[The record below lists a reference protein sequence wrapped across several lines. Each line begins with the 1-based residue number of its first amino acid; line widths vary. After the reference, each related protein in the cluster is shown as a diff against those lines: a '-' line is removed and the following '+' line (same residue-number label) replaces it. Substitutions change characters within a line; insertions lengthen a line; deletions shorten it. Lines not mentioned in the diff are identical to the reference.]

1 MKLFLDDYRSPIDC
15 FPYMWQRIGNLTP
28 MYNDGKWRIVRNYP
42 EFISA
47 INKFKGEITHISF
60 DHDLVDEHYNQNV
73 QEGVIDYESKD
84 FANDDFNKTGF
95 HAAQYLKSVY
105 EREKLDLPVIFV
117 HSMNPVGTENIL
129 TLFNTHSNR
138 SWF

>member
-60 DHDLVDEHYNQNV
+60 DHDLVDGHYQQNV
-73 QEGVIDYESKD
+73 QVGVRNKD
-84 FANDDFNKTGF
+84 VILFCSAT
-95 HAAQYLKSVY
+95 
-105 EREKLDLPVIFV
+105 REKNSKVNLKIREVREVLF
-117 HSMNPVGTENIL
+117 IL
-129 TLFNTHSNR
+129 
-138 SWF
+138 